1 MIEDILRW
9 LGYGT
14 LAYFILLQSYMI
26 FLGLT
31 SAAVLRRNHHVN
43 RFGRVS
49 DMLSSQTS
57 PPVSIVLAAYNE
69 AAGIVESVRSMYIV
83 NYPRFELVVVN
94 DGSTDNTLDLLI
106 EAFNLERVHIPYR
119 PDIPTERIRGIY
131 RGRGGVSLT
140 VIDKDNGGRADALNA
155 GLNVARYPYVLC
167 TDADVVLDARCL
179 VGAMRRVVED
189 RGRTI
194 AVGGNIRPLNGSTVE
209 MGHLVKAAVPRKLIP
224 RMQVLEYVRT
234 FLASRPAWSALGAL
248 PLISGAFGV
257 WKRSSVIEVGGFT
270 RGHMGE
276 DMDLTMKL
284 HRHHIERGIPYR
296 MVYEPSAVI
305 WTEVPS
311 NLRVLRR
318 QRIRWHRGLMRAIR
332 DFRPVTFNPK
342 YKALGLVTWAGMFL
356 FEYLA
361 PIVEATGWVV
371 VPVAVILGA
380 LDMTILALL
389 VALAFGVGLLNS
401 LLALTLDESFGYFN
415 SPKDTTRLLVMALIE
430 NLGFRQLTV
439 AWRVRAIFGSDKSF
453 SWGNM
458 ERKGITHLGLES
470 SR

>member
-1 MIEDILRW
+1 
-9 LGYGT
+9 
-14 LAYFILLQSYMI
+14 
-26 FLGLT
+26 
-31 SAAVLRRNHHVN
+31 
-43 RFGRVS
+43 
-49 DMLSSQTS
+49 
-57 PPVSIVLAAYNE
+57 
-69 AAGIVESVRSMYIV
+69 
-83 NYPRFELVVVN
+83 
-94 DGSTDNTLDLLI
+94 
-106 EAFNLERVHIPYR
+106 
-119 PDIPTERIRGIY
+119 
-131 RGRGGVSLT
+131 
-140 VIDKDNGGRADALNA
+140 
-155 GLNVARYPYVLC
+155 
-167 TDADVVLDARCL
+167 
-179 VGAMRRVVED
+179 
-189 RGRTI
+189 
-194 AVGGNIRPLNGSTVE
+194 
-209 MGHLVKAAVPRKLIP
+209 
-224 RMQVLEYVRT
+224 
-234 FLASRPAWSALGAL
+234 
-248 PLISGAFGV
+248 
-257 WKRSSVIEVGGFT
+257 
-270 RGHMGE
+270 
-276 DMDLTMKL
+276 
-284 HRHHIERGIPYR
+284 
-296 MVYEPSAVI
+296 
-305 WTEVPS
+305 
-311 NLRVLRR
+311 
-318 QRIRWHRGLMRAIR
+318 MRAIR